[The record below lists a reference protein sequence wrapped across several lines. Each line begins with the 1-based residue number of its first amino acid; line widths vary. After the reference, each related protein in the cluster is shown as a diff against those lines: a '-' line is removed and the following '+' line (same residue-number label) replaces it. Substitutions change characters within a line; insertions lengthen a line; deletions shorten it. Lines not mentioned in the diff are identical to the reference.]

1 MTASEL
7 RQKTPEDLQK
17 ELLDLLREQ
26 FNLRMQK
33 ASQQLVQLSRISAVR
48 RDIAR
53 VKTVLREKGKKI

>member
-1 MTASEL
+1 MTATEL